1 MTRSGGLN
9 PMSKFFWRRPWI
21 SSGSSPNRS
30 LTQIRQPVHH
40 RVIRVARH
48 NDINGPATPME
59 RQLDYSQ
66 WDSQRLLERVT
77 FLEKQL
83 RDQTARLVFM
93 LYPTTET
100 TSDVLTR
107 YEELARITR
116 TPSPS
121 PKPRRTRSNRQFDPS
136 KYSTRLIALK
146 FAYLGQQYNGLEYH
160 ANNNTRY
167 PTIEEEMWKALDK
180 AKLIFPTPNVALKEG
195 EPNWGGC
202 EYSKSGRTDKGVS
215 AFGQV
220 IGIKV
225 RSNRPLDESE
235 TDVEAAMERQ
245 FVKADG
251 SDHGSDDDTLASHRV
266 VFDPIQDEIPYPQI
280 LNRLLPPKIR
290 VLAWCPSPPAD
301 FSARFSCGERCY
313 KYFFTQPAFMSAVGQ
328 EGWLNIEAM
337 REAARKFEGSHD
349 FRNFCK
355 VDPSKQIDNFMRVI
369 NRSDIVEIKS
379 GEIRPAGYSKLF
391 ESPPPLM
398 QAPNET
404 ITDKVARP
412 AFQATPA
419 VYAYKVRGSG
429 FLWHQVRHMVAILF
443 LIGQGL
449 EKPSLVDQL
458 LDVNSNPRK
467 PTYDMAEAAPLVL
480 EECNFPGAGLQWVH
494 PGDYN
499 GTEPGIR
506 KSRVKG
512 DGNHSLGGT
521 VAELWR
527 AWHEHKIEETLAGS
541 LLDVAMGEYQS
552 GTGSDRS
559 EEEPRN
565 NSRNGESQKVYQG
578 GDAPR
583 LVGKYIPI
591 LERPRMETVDA
602 INAKYLERKGLQPPE
617 RNRERSSVTE

>member
-1 MTRSGGLN
+1 M
-9 PMSKFFWRRPWI
+9 
-21 SSGSSPNRS
+21 
-30 LTQIRQPVHH
+30 Q
-40 RVIRVARH
+40 
-48 NDINGPATPME
+48 
-59 RQLDYSQ
+59 RQLDYTQ

-77 FLEKQL
+77 ILEKQL

-93 LYPTTET
+93 LYPRTET

-107 YEELARITR
+107 YEELAMITQ
-116 TPSPS
+116 TSSPS
-121 PKPRRTRSNRQFDPS
+121 PKPRRTRSMRQFDPS

-167 PTIEEEMWKALDK
+167 PTIEEEMWKALNK
-180 AKLIFPTPNVALKEG
+180 AKLIFPTPKVALKDG
-195 EPNWGGC
+195 EPNWEGC

-225 RSNRPLDESE
+225 RSNKPLDEQE
-235 TDVEAAMERQ
+235 TDVEAATERQ
-245 FVKADG
+245 VVKEDG
-251 SDHGSDDDTLASHRV
+251 SDHGLDDDALASHGG
-266 VFDPIQDEIPYPQI
+266 VFDPIRDEIPYPQI

-290 VLAWCPSPPAD
+290 VLAWCPSPPTD

-313 KYFFTQPAFMSAVGQ
+313 KYFFTQPAFISAIGQ

-369 NRSDIVEIKS
+369 NGSDIVEIKS
-379 GEIRPAGYSKLF
+379 AEGRPAGYSKLS
-391 ESPPPLM
+391 ESLAPLT
-398 QAPNET
+398 QASNET

-412 AFQATPA
+412 ATQATPA
-419 VYAYKVRGSG
+419 AYAYKVRGSG

-458 LDVNSNPRK
+458 LDIHSNPRK

-480 EECNFPGAGLQWVH
+480 EECNFPGAGLRWVH
-494 PGDYN
+494 LGDYN

-506 KSRVKG
+506 KSGAKG
-512 DGNHSLGGT
+512 DGNDSL

-527 AWHEHKIEETLAGS
+527 VWHKHEIEETLAGS
-541 LLDVAMGEYQS
+541 LLDVATRGYQ
-552 GTGSDRS
+552 GRTENDRS

-565 NSRNGESQKVYQG
+565 SGRNVDSQKVYQG

-602 INAKYLERKGLQPPE
+602 INAKYLKRKGLQPPE
-617 RNRERSSVTE
+617 RNGERSSVAE